1 MIAIIDYGAGNLRSV
16 QNALERIGA
25 PHLVTSDPA
34 EITSAGGVILPGVGA
49 FGHAMG
55 EINKRDMAQA
65 IKKAARSGRP
75 FLGICVGMQLFFEES
90 EENPGVPGL
99 GLMRGRVA
107 RFPAESGLKI
117 PHIGWN
123 TIKTT
128 RPSRLLGG
136 LPENPFMYFVHSYCV
151 TADDR
156 EDVSATAEYG
166 IVFDAAVED
175 GLLMGVQFHPEKS
188 GEPGH
193 SVLRQF
199 VAMSGSPV

>member
-25 PHLVTSDPA
+25 PHFVTSDPSA
-34 EITSAGGVILPGVGA
+34 ITAADGVILPGVGA
-49 FGHAMG
+49 FGHAMD

-65 IKKAARSGRP
+65 IKKAASSGRP

-107 RFPAESGLKI
+107 KFPAESGLKI
-117 PHIGWN
+117 PHMGWN
-123 TIKTT
+123 TIKIIK
-128 RPSRLLGG
+128 PSQLLSG
-136 LPENPFMYFVHSYCV
+136 LPEDSFMYFVHSYCV
-151 TADDR
+151 IADDR
-156 EDVSATAEYG
+156 KSVAATSEYG
-166 IVFDAAVED
+166 VVFDAAVEE

-188 GEPGH
+188 GELGH
-193 SVLRQF
+193 SVLKQF
-199 VAMSGSPV
+199 AAMSGSLC

>member
-25 PHLVTSDPA
+25 PHFVTSNPA
-34 EITSAGGVILPGVGA
+34 EITSADGVILPGVGA
-49 FGHAMG
+49 FGHAMD
-55 EINKRDMAQA
+55 EINKRDMALA

-107 RFPAESGLKI
+107 KFPAESGLKI
-117 PHIGWN
+117 PHMGWN

-128 RPSRLLGG
+128 RPNRLLSD
-136 LPENPFMYFVHSYCV
+136 LPESPFMYFVHSYCV
-151 TADDR
+151 TAGDR
-156 EDVSATAEYG
+156 EYVSATSEYG
-166 IVFDAAVED
+166 VVFDAAVED

-199 VAMSGSPV
+199 AAMSGSLA